1 MNDSDI
7 LQAMHDDGI
16 IFCMSGVDDGSIL
29 WMLTDMIGA
38 DWNALQWYSD
48 NVRMAV
54 WDMAVIA
61 SMNKLDSNFHN
72 YFKTLQC

>member
-38 DWNALQWYSD
+38 D
-48 NVRMAV
+48 
-54 WDMAVIA
+54 
-61 SMNKLDSNFHN
+61 
-72 YFKTLQC
+72 